1 MDANRRRLN
10 LVKLLQQSVAAMQF
24 LVEQLRMLTGKVV
37 AVVGLAHLDGIEER
51 WHQMEN

>member
-1 MDANRRRLN
+1 MTA
-10 LVKLLQQSVAAMQF
+10 VAQY

-51 WHQMEN
+51 WHQLEP

>member
-1 MDANRRRLN
+1 
-10 LVKLLQQSVAAMQF
+10 MQVYAVVQY

-51 WHQMEN
+51 WNQFES